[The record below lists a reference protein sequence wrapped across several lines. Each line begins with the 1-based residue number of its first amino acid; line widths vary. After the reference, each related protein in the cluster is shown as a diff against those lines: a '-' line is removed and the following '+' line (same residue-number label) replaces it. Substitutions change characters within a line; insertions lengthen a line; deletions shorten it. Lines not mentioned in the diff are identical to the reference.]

1 MAPWI
6 PFPHAG
12 DYQFDAASLT
22 RHWERLHR
30 GDLEPL
36 PQDPALLQAW
46 VLFHNGFFQAAAQA
60 GLQAGLAG
68 ITVASKATAIYAN
81 YLEAHEKTRLDLFVQ
96 VAERAHAL
104 ALQQPE
110 NANAW
115 YWHAYA
121 LGRYSQG
128 INVAKALA
136 QGLGNKVKDSL
147 EKTIA
152 LAPQHADARIALGV
166 FHAEVIDKV
175 GPLIGGMT
183 YGVKKD
189 KGLQLLQDALRLHP
203 QSAIAHIEYANALL
217 MLEGEKKMTESTR
230 LYEEAAASAPLDAR
244 ERLDVE
250 MARAGLED

>member
-1 MAPWI
+1 MAPWT
-6 PFPHAG
+6 PFPYTGA
-12 DYQFDAASLT
+12 YQFDAASLSQ
-22 RHWERLHR
+22 HWERLHR

-36 PQDPALLQAW
+36 PQDPAVLQAW
-46 VLFHNGFFQAAAQA
+46 VLYHNGAFQAAAKA
-60 GLQAGLAG
+60 GLQAGLTG
-68 ITVASKATAIYAN
+68 TTVASKATAIHAN
-81 YLEAHEKTRLDLFVQ
+81 YLEAHEATRLELFMQ
-96 VAERAHAL
+96 VAEHAHAL
-104 ALQQPE
+104 ALQQPDH
-110 NANAW
+110 ANAW

-136 QGLGNKVKDSL
+136 QGLGNKVKESL
-147 EKTIA
+147 EKAIA

-189 KGLQLLQDALRLHP
+189 KGLQLFQEALRLHP

-217 MLEGEKKMTESTR
+217 MLEGEHKMAESTR
-230 LYEEAAASAPLDAR
+230 LYEAAAASVPLDAR

-250 MARAGLED
+250 LARAALQD